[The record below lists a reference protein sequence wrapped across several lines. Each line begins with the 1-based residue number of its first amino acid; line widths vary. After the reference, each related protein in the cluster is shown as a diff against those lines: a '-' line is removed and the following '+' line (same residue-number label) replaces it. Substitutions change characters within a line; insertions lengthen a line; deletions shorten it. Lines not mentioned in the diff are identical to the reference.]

1 MFTDGPRPRRA
12 PMQPLA
18 VLFAMLCLALLS
30 FGANSA
36 AGSSQPV
43 ASSAALRTA
52 ITARAAADQTFVS
65 SLKALDTCLRIHP
78 HGCQADRR
86 TVQRARGQVAGL
98 DGRVA
103 RYSRGRGH
111 KRASNPSPPTST
123 NPAGLVSSP
132 TEAGSTSTPTPESP
146 TGTGSGSGSGGVG
159 GSTGTPG
166 LTGNSGGSTEGGS
179 SGGSTEN
186 TGSGS
191 GGGSTEGTGNK
202 SGGSTEPSEPS
213 NPSGTGGQLELGI
226 NAGSAL
232 DYELPFIQK
241 LGAHTARMA
250 FGVNESVSAM
260 EPIIEAYARAGVKPL
275 LLACFTGYVPNS
287 TEAKNVANWAAAFGP
302 GGTFWQGKHFPA
314 SDAVTDIEF
323 GNETNYSYQFS
334 EDTPAAYATR
344 AQTYATRVKEAQ
356 ESIQATHTGVG
367 ILAQGGLGNAGPAWM
382 QNMFKAVPNLG
393 QLIAGWTIHP
403 YGPNWEQQIDATI
416 SAAQAAGA
424 PSTVPI
430 YVTEWGLSSDNGR
443 CLEYNFGFNDCMTY
457 SEAAST
463 LASNVAAMRAKYGSR
478 LGGFYLYQAHDQK
491 PTGGSTEMEG
501 YFGGLQSNGE
511 PKGAYTTEVESLF
524 AEDA

>member
-1 MFTDGPRPRRA
+1 MALAPAGHDAAAGSTVRDALSRA
-12 PMQPLA
+12 A
-18 VLFAMLCLALLS
+18 VV
-30 FGANSA
+30 GANSA

-65 SLKALDTCLRIHP
+65 SLKALETCLRIHP
-78 HGCQADRR
+78 HGCQAARR
-86 TVQRARGQVAGL
+86 TVQRARGQGRRP

-166 LTGNSGGSTEGGS
+166 STGNSGGSTEGGS

-213 NPSGTGGQLELGI
+213 NPSGTGGQLGLGI

-241 LGAHTARMA
+241 LGAHTARMEFA
-250 FGVNESVSAM
+250 INESVSAM
-260 EPIIEAYARAGVKPL
+260 EPITEAYARAGVEAPAAGVL
-275 LLACFTGYVPNS
+275 HGNVPNS
-287 TEAKNVANWAAAFGP
+287 AEAKNVANWAAAFGP
-302 GGTFWQGKHFPA
+302 GGTFWQGKHFPGQRRRHRHRVRQRDQLQLPILRRHSA
-314 SDAVTDIEF
+314 GLRDSRAE
-323 GNETNYSYQFS
+323 
-334 EDTPAAYATR
+334 YATGSR
-344 AQTYATRVKEAQ
+344 KLRNRSRQRRQ
-356 ESIQATHTGVG
+356 GSDM
-367 ILAQGGLGNAGPAWM
+367 LAQGGPATPVQPGCRTCSRQSPTSASWSPDGRSIHTVPIGNSRSTRRSRP
-382 QNMFKAVPNLG
+382 KA
-393 QLIAGWTIHP
+393 
-403 YGPNWEQQIDATI
+403 D
-416 SAAQAAGA
+416 GA

-430 YVTEWGLSSDNGR
+430 DVTEWGLSSDNGR
-443 CLEYNFGFNDCMTY
+443 CLENNFGFNACMTY

-491 PTGGSTEMEG
+491 PTGGSTEWRLLRRPAE
-501 YFGGLQSNGE
+501 QRRT
-511 PKGAYTTEVESLF
+511 KGRLHDEVESLF